1 MSTGTR
7 GKRPQAPAMT
17 PKERLND
24 WLTRYQISEVEA
36 IVADMAGVAR
46 GKFMPAKTFAAQG
59 GMRLPESVFIQTVT
73 GQHPEETVLS
83 PTDRDM
89 LAVPDLST
97 IRKVPWANEPTAVVL
112 HDCQLMDGTPLD
124 ISPRQVLRRILDLY
138 KARGLRP
145 VVAPEIEFYLVKR
158 NTDPDYP
165 LVPPTGRSGRR
176 ETVRQPYSLDAIDEF
191 EPLVEDIYDY
201 CEAMDMEVDNL
212 VHEEG
217 TAQLEVNFLHGDA
230 MALSDQMFLF
240 KRVAREAAMRHQ
252 IYATFM
258 AKPMQNEPGSS
269 MHWHLS
275 LLSAKDASNVFS
287 TKEGG
292 ESEVFRHFI
301 GGLQTYLPHVALL
314 LAPYV
319 NSYRRFTRFMAAPIN
334 LHWGYDN
341 RTVGL
346 RVPETGPAD
355 RRVENRVAG
364 ADVNPY
370 LAIAASL
377 ACGYLGMEEKISPS
391 APEAGNAYRLPFAL
405 PRTLND
411 SLEKLETSEK
421 MRGLLGDRFV
431 QVYAAIKR
439 EEQERFFQVIS
450 PWEREFLLL
459 NV

>member
-1 MSTGTR
+1 MND
-7 GKRPQAPAMT
+7 KQ
-17 PKERLND
+17 KLID
-24 WLTRYQISEVEA
+24 WLTEHKISEVEA
-36 IVADMAGVAR
+36 IIPDQAGIAR

-73 GQHPEETVLS
+73 GEHPEETVFS

-97 IRKVPWANEPTAVVL
+97 IRTVPWANEPTAVVI
-112 HDCQLMDGTPLD
+112 HDCYLMDESPVD
-124 ISPRQVLRRILDLY
+124 IAPRQVLRKMLGLY
-138 KARGLRP
+138 EAEGLRP

-165 LVPPTGRSGRR
+165 LTPPTGRSGRA

-191 EPLVEDIYDY
+191 EPLIEDIYDY
-201 CEAMDMEVDNL
+201 CEAMDMQVDNL

-230 MALSDQMFLF
+230 MGLSDQMFLF
-240 KRVAREAAMRHQ
+240 KRIVREAAMRHEV
-252 IYATFM
+252 YATFM

-275 LLSAKDASNVFS
+275 LVGAASGDNVFS
-287 TKEGG
+287 QADGS
-292 ESEVFRHFI
+292 ESELFRHFI
-301 GGLQTYLPHVALL
+301 GGLQTYLPNVALL

-319 NSYRRFTRFMAAPIN
+319 NSYRRFTRYMAAPIN
-334 LHWGYDN
+334 LQWGYDN

-346 RVPETGPAD
+346 RVPETGPQD

-364 ADVNPY
+364 SDVNPY
-370 LAIAASL
+370 LAVAAAL
-377 ACGYLGMEEKISPS
+377 ACGYLGIRNRVEPSP
-391 APEAGNAYRLPFAL
+391 PETGNAYRLPFAL
-405 PRTLND
+405 PRTLNE
-411 SLEKLETSEK
+411 SLELLEGNEQ
-421 MRGLLGDRFV
+421 MRGLLGERFV

-439 EEQERFFQVIS
+439 EEQERFFEVIS

>member
-1 MSTGTR
+1 MSD
-7 GKRPQAPAMT
+7 KQQ
-17 PKERLND
+17 LID
-24 WLTRYQISEVEA
+24 WLAEHKTSEVEA
-36 IVADMAGVAR
+36 IVPDQAGIAR

-73 GQHPEETVLS
+73 GEHPEETVLS

-89 LAVPDLST
+89 VAVPDLST
-97 IRKVPWANEPTAVVL
+97 IRTVPWANEPTAVVI
-112 HDCQLMDGTPLD
+112 HDCLLMDDSPVD
-124 ISPRQVLRRILDLY
+124 IAPRQVLRKVLDLY
-138 KARGLRP
+138 RAEGLRP

-165 LVPPTGRSGRR
+165 LVPPTGRSGRA

-201 CEAMDMEVDNL
+201 CEAMEMQVDNL

-240 KRVAREAAMRHQ
+240 KRIVRETAMRHEV
-252 IYATFM
+252 YATFM

-275 LLSAKDASNVFS
+275 LVDAAGGMNVFS
-287 TKEGG
+287 RPDGR
-292 ESEVFRHFI
+292 ESPTFHHFI

-319 NSYRRFTRFMAAPIN
+319 NSYRRFTRYTAAPIN
-334 LHWGYDN
+334 LQWGYDN

-346 RVPETGPAD
+346 RVPETAPQD

-364 ADVNPY
+364 SDVNPY
-370 LAIAASL
+370 LAIAAAL
-377 ACGYLGMEEKISPS
+377 ACGYLGIRDGLEPSP
-391 APEAGNAYRLPFAL
+391 PEAGNAYRLPFAL
-405 PRTLND
+405 PRTLNE
-411 SLEKLETSEK
+411 SLELLEGNERVRS
-421 MRGLLGDRFV
+421 LLGERFV

-439 EEQERFFQVIS
+439 EEQERFFEVIS

>member
-1 MSTGTR
+1 MSD
-7 GKRPQAPAMT
+7 KRQLV
-17 PKERLND
+17 E
-24 WLTRYQISEVEA
+24 WLTDHKVSEVEA
-36 IVADMAGVAR
+36 IIPDQAGIAR
-46 GKFMPAKTFAAQG
+46 GKFMPAKTFGAQG

-73 GQHPEETVLS
+73 GEHPEETVFS

-89 LAVPDLST
+89 IAEPDLDT
-97 IRKVPWANEPTAVVL
+97 IRMVPWANEPTAVVI
-112 HDCQLMDGTPLD
+112 HDCLLMDGTPVD
-124 ISPRQVLRRILDLY
+124 IAPRQVLRNILNLY
-138 KARGLRP
+138 RARGLRP

-165 LVPPTGRSGRR
+165 LVPPTGRSGRA

-191 EPLVEDIYDY
+191 EPLVEDVYDY
-201 CEAMDMEVDNL
+201 CEAMEMQVDNL

-217 TAQLEVNFLHGDA
+217 TAQLEVNFLHGCA

-240 KRVAREAAMRHQ
+240 KRIVREAAMRHEV
-252 IYATFM
+252 YATFM

-275 LLSAKDASNVFS
+275 LVTERDSSNVFS
-287 TKEGG
+287 RPDGS
-292 ESEVFRHFI
+292 ESPAFRHFI

-319 NSYRRFTRFMAAPIN
+319 NSYRRFTRYMAAPIN
-334 LHWGYDN
+334 LQWGYDN

-346 RVPETGPAD
+346 RVPETGPQD

-377 ACGYLGMEEKISPS
+377 ACGYLGMEERIEPS
-391 APEAGNAYRLPFAL
+391 APEIGNAYRLPFAL
-405 PRTLND
+405 PRTLNE
-411 SLEKLETSEK
+411 SLDLLEGSE
-421 MRGLLGDRFV
+421 RIRALLGDRFV

-439 EEQERFFQVIS
+439 EEQERFFEVIS